1 MATIIARNYVTKEK
15 KAICSTELGEIVND
29 IMKNYFPEIVNIRF
43 TAEMEAELDRV
54 EDGSD
59 EWKNVIRE
67 FYPMF
72 KEQLDNAMEKLEKI
86 EIKDE
91 ESDVV
96 CEKCGRKMVIK
107 VGRYGKFLACPGY
120 PECNNAKPYYESA
133 DVDCPKCGGKVLKKK
148 SKKGRTYYGCEH
160 NPECDFVSWDKPA
173 KEKCPQCGAYMVEKG
188 RNPVKLVCSDQQCG
202 FVTEK
207 KEENKE
213 EE

>member
-1 MATIIARNYVTKEK
+1 
-15 KAICSTELGEIVND
+15 
-29 IMKNYFPEIVNIRF
+29 
-43 TAEMEAELDRV
+43 
-54 EDGSD
+54 
-59 EWKNVIRE
+59 
-67 FYPMF
+67 
-72 KEQLDNAMEKLEKI
+72 MEKLEKI